1 MSHCHQTAYLHAV
14 ILGLRQHLR
23 LALPSAQPRA
33 HNLLLTHHL
42 ARAARTCRATFSHKN
57 TFFTRSAQIP
67 ISLIWRAS
75 TALSCSSPPA
85 SNLSTGIQGQQPGGP
100 PAALLLLL
108 LLLLLLVLLLLLCS
122 SSSGSEAGKSELE
135 ETSPHRALTCLHYY
149 YTPVNDL
156 PHPPPN
162 TSQKPP
168 QFTSVYLPKLPN
180 AQLSKSTILFGKMA
194 T

>member
-1 MSHCHQTAYLHAV
+1 MRHCHPAYLHAV
-14 ILGLRQHLR
+14 LVGLRQHLR

-85 SNLSTGIQGQQPGGP
+85 SNLSTGTQGQQPGGP

-108 LLLLLLVLLLLLCS
+108 LLLLLRS

-156 PHPPPN
+156 PHPPPAN

-168 QFTSVYLPKLPN
+168 QFTSVYFPKLPN